1 METPSIYLKKFFPI
15 EGREDFYKW
24 VIQTPNGLAKDFEG
38 KVMYFDSF
46 NLDQAERV
54 MEANRRVAK
63 MNSGHLLQKWDEETE
78 QWNIVN

>member
-1 METPSIYLKKFFPI
+1 METPSIYLEKFFPI

-46 NLDQAERV
+46 NLWHAQEVMKAKMRV
-54 MEANRRVAK
+54 MR
-63 MNSGHLLQKWDEETE
+63 MNERHL
-78 QWNIVN
+78 N